1 MRCTHPGIP
10 LAASLVA
17 VATLVFAAASA
28 RADDTLD
35 MSISIKDH
43 KFEPETLKV
52 PAGKP
57 IKLTVNN
64 LDDTA
69 EEFESYPLRFEKVVA
84 GKQSAIVR
92 IKPLEA
98 GTYIFFGEY
107 HSDTAH
113 GTVVAE

>member
-1 MRCTHPGIP
+1 MRRISPRIP
-10 LAASLVA
+10 LAASA
-17 VATLVFAAASA
+17 VAAATLAFATAPA
-28 RADDTLD
+28 RAEETLD
-35 MSISIKDH
+35 MSIAIKDH

-52 PAGKP
+52 PVGKA

-64 LDDTA
+64 LDATP
-69 EEFESYPLRFEKVVA
+69 EEFESYPLRFEKVID
-84 GKQSAIVR
+84 GNQSAVVR
-92 IKPLEA
+92 IKPLKA

>member
-1 MRCTHPGIP
+1 MRCTSVCIP
-10 LAASLVA
+10 LAASVVA
-17 VATLVFAAASA
+17 VASLAFAAAPA

-52 PAGKP
+52 PAGKA
-57 IKLTVNN
+57 IKLTVKN
-64 LDDTA
+64 LDDTP
-69 EEFESYPLRFEKVVA
+69 EEFESYPLRFEKVIA
-84 GKQSAIVR
+84 GKQSTIVR

>member
-1 MRCTHPGIP
+1 MRISLA
-10 LAASLVA
+10 LAAALLA
-17 VATLVFAAASA
+17 LAAAPA
-28 RADDTLD
+28 CAEDALD

-52 PAGKP
+52 PVGKA

-64 LDDTA
+64 LDATA
-69 EEFESYPLRFEKVVA
+69 EEFESYPLRFEKVVD
-84 GKQSAIVR
+84 GKQSAVVR

-98 GTYIFFGEY
+98 GTYVFFGEY

>member
-1 MRCTHPGIP
+1 MRISLA
-10 LAASLVA
+10 LAA
-17 VATLVFAAASA
+17 TLLALAAAPA
-28 RADDTLD
+28 YAEDALD

-52 PAGKP
+52 PVGKA

-64 LDDTA
+64 LDATA
-69 EEFESYPLRFEKVVA
+69 EEFESYPLRFEKVVD
-84 GKQSAIVR
+84 GKQSTVVR